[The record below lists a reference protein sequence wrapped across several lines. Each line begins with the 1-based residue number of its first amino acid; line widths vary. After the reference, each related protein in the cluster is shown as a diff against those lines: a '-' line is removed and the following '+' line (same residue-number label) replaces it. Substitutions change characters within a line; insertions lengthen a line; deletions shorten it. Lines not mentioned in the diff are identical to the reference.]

1 MSAHSYGALCQT
13 GASWRE
19 PPFGSP
25 QRTLWAV
32 RPAGRFATI
41 PPRWPLPR
49 TCCVHARLSAMV
61 RGLAERVAV
70 TAESRVAP
78 SWDASSS
85 HAPVTGADRGGA
97 MLLSSTGGDRLS
109 GRSSDKPAVPADDS
123 TAGNNADDST
133 AGNNADDSTAG
144 SSSPVDTLADNLSG
158 TPSAHLC
165 GKPCGRPA
173 AAVDTRTGSSPPP
186 PSPDRRPLHLT
197 TTPAR
202 VRAGT
207 LAAVPPGQAPLQR
220 ATPQR
225 GGWVRL
231 PNCPRSRS
239 GMYGDP

>member
-1 MSAHSYGALCQT
+1 MSRTAALFISAHSYGALCQT

-78 SWDASSS
+78 SCDASSS

-97 MLLSSTGGDRLS
+97 MLLSSTGGERLS
-109 GRSSDKPAVPADDS
+109 DRSSDKPAAPADDS
-123 TAGNNADDST
+123 TL
-133 AGNNADDSTAG
+133 G
-144 SSSPVDTLADNLSG
+144 SSPSDTLSDKPAV
-158 TPSAHLC
+158 PC

-173 AAVDTRTGSSPPP
+173 AGDDTSTGSSRTR

-197 TTPAR
+197 TILARRPADEL
-202 VRAGT
+202 VAM
-207 LAAVPPGQAPLQR
+207 PPGQKPRQR
-220 ATPQR
+220 ATQR
-225 GGWVRL
+225 GGWVQL
-231 PNCPRSRS
+231 PSRR
-239 GMYGDP
+239 G